1 MEVIG
6 LKVKKYLD
14 ENGIKYSYLSEK
26 AGIPMNMFS
35 PTLNG
40 KRKMSVEEYF
50 TICGVLGLSAET
62 FAPANHQ
69 NE

>member
-1 MEVIG
+1 MIG

-26 AGIPMNMFS
+26 AGIPMNMLS

-40 KRKMSVEEYF
+40 KRKMS
-50 TICGVLGLSAET
+50 AE
-62 FAPANHQ
+62 ACQQRHLLRQ
-69 NE
+69 IIKVSKQKY

>member
-1 MEVIG
+1 MVG

-26 AGIPMNMFS
+26 SGIPMNMLS

-40 KRKMSVEEYF
+40 KRKLSVEEYF
-50 TICGVLGLSAET
+50 TICEVLGLSAET
-62 FAPANHQ
+62 FAPDNRSS
-69 NE
+69 E